1 MALVYLAARKGVNVL
16 SLTDHDTTAGLT
28 KVGPAAIQCD
38 IQFMLGIELETK
50 YPNIRGNFHIILG
63 YGITPQHSALAA
75 QCAGFAEQQLQH
87 ANRIFAYLESYGIH
101 LDRKK
106 VFAYPDQDTITR
118 PHFARMMLES
128 GYVTNIYQA
137 FDQYLVTPQFQTIE
151 SGCVMHCSSHCVRFV
166 V

>member
-1 MALVYLAARKGVNVL
+1 
-16 SLTDHDTTAGLT
+16 
-28 KVGPAAIQCD
+28 
-38 IQFMLGIELETK
+38 MLGIELDTK

-106 VFAYPDQDTITR
+106 VFAYPGQDTITR
-118 PHFARMMLES
+118 PHFAQIMLES
-128 GYVTNIYQA
+128 GYVTNI
-137 FDQYLVTPQFQTIE
+137 
-151 SGCVMHCSSHCVRFV
+151 
-166 V
+166 